1 MQKGSSTS
9 WTISLEDA
17 RPRLLNEKSIEKES
31 VQKIQK
37 YDKKKS
43 RKKETSQKVKVFKNC
58 ERSLKSRRLENARSF
73 IKSKALQKLVS

>member
-1 MQKGSSTS
+1 MWKGSSTS

-17 RPRLLNEKSIEKES
+17 RPRFLNEESIEKES

-43 RKKETSQKVKVFKNC
+43 RKKGNITESKKYSKTVK
-58 ERSLKSRRLENARSF
+58 SL
-73 IKSKALQKLVS
+73 

>member
-1 MQKGSSTS
+1 MRKGSSTS

-17 RPRLLNEKSIEKES
+17 RPRFLNEESIEKES

-43 RKKETSQKVKVFKNC
+43 RKKETSQKVKSIQKLWKVFKKQTTWKC
-58 ERSLKSRRLENARSF
+58 EKYH
-73 IKSKALQKLVS
+73 KK